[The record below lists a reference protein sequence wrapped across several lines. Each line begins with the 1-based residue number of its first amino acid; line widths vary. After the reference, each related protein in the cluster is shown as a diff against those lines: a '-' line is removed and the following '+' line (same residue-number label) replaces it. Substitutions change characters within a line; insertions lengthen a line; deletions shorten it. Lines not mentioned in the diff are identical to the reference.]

1 MCISLLAQ
9 MVKNLPAMWENRDRG
24 SGRSP
29 GEGNGNPLQYS
40 CLDNSI
46 DRGAWGCNSPWGCK
60 EPDTAEWLTLS
71 LFLLKIR
78 HFDFYEYAFLKSN
91 ASKWIRFKMFF
102 FFLLNNISERFY
114 HEHNWR
120 WKTMQFIWVLSVY
133 YVLSVVYGLSH
144 LIIMTNSWNS
154 AVISVL

>member
-71 LFLLKIR
+71 LFLLKIC

-102 FFLLNNISERFY
+102 FSYSTIYLRSFIMSIIEDEKQCNLFGCSLC
-114 HEHNWR
+114 
-120 WKTMQFIWVLSVY
+120 TMY
-133 YVLSVVYGLSH
+133 
-144 LIIMTNSWNS
+144 
-154 AVISVL
+154 

>member
-1 MCISLLAQ
+1 MHFPVGSDGKESACNVGEPGST
-9 MVKNLPAMWENRDRG
+9 PG

-71 LFLLKIR
+71 LFLLKIC

-102 FFLLNNISERFY
+102 FSYSTIYLRSFIMSIIEDEKQCNLFGCSLC
-114 HEHNWR
+114 
-120 WKTMQFIWVLSVY
+120 TMY
-133 YVLSVVYGLSH
+133 
-144 LIIMTNSWNS
+144 
-154 AVISVL
+154 